1 MLFLDI
7 FFLLY
12 YKIVVHLHFNMH
24 ISYAN
29 NNIFCKRLACGLTCR
44 GGVTGRIHNNKK
56 NQWTRTQLQDLF
68 S

>member
-44 GGVTGRIHNNKK
+44 GGVTGRIHNNK
-56 NQWTRTQLQDLF
+56 
-68 S
+68 